1 MRTAGYSR
9 IRVGVAVVA
18 SVVVSSCAT
27 TARPQQFRTFFL
39 PPQSHTAIP
48 TDDPL
53 SEPPRIADLYVNE
66 VPFLTPALPAVP
78 RPSDAD
84 FLVKQAD
91 DRVAAGK
98 LAFTEGRANDAR
110 REFNRAIELLLNAP
124 DKVADRPRIEKR
136 LDELIQAIYRY
147 DVDQLGAGESDDKVS
162 YDKPP
167 MEGILD
173 MTFPVDPT
181 LRYKVSEQIRATVS
195 QLPLEESDAVIG
207 AIHFFSSE
215 RGKKILAA
223 GLRRQGRY
231 KDLIERVLK
240 EEGLPRELI
249 FVAQQESGFLPRAVS
264 NKACVGLWQFA
275 KFRGKEYGL
284 DQTTSTD
291 DRMDPEK
298 ATRAA
303 ARHLHDLFE
312 HFGDWYLALA
322 AYDCG
327 PGCVDHAVMRT
338 GYADFWTLRRLNVLP
353 LETSNYVPVI
363 LAMTIMA
370 KNAKDYGLDDL
381 ELERPLEFDTLEL
394 QTPTNLALVADAV
407 ERPLSE
413 LKELNPAL
421 LRAVAPAGYK
431 VHVPKGTLPALEAAF
446 AVVPPNRRD
455 SWRVHRVQEGE
466 TFAALSKRYSAQV
479 ASLSSANH
487 ELLPGAGEFAAIP
500 VSYPGDRVAK
510 PVTARRRAATHG
522 GSTRARATTGTA
534 SNIASAKGTSAKGAA
549 RRGASAKTTA
559 PKPTSPKNTS
569 SKNASPKPV
578 PHPVPHEGTAG
589 TARKK
594 SPSVAHKSPGKAAAR
609 TKSTPAARAS

>member
-1 MRTAGYSR
+1 MATL
-9 IRVGVAVVA
+9 VL
-18 SVVVSSCAT
+18 SSCAT
-27 TARPQQFRTFFL
+27 TDRPQQFRTFFL
-39 PPQSHTAIP
+39 PPQSHTAP
-48 TDDPL
+48 ATDDAL
-53 SEPPRIADLYVNE
+53 SEPPRIDSDLYANE
-66 VPFLTPALPAVP
+66 LPFLAPALPAVP

-91 DRVAAGK
+91 DRLAAGK
-98 LAFTEGRANDAR
+98 VAFTAGRTSDAR
-110 REFNRAIELLLNAP
+110 KEFNRAIETLLNAP
-124 DKVADRPRIEKR
+124 DNVADRARLEKR
-136 LDELIQAIYRY
+136 LDELIQTIYRY
-147 DVDQLGAGESDDKVS
+147 DVDQFGSGEPDDKVA
-162 YDKPP
+162 YDRPP

-181 LRYKVSEQIRATVS
+181 LRNKVSEQIRATVS

-231 KDLIERVLK
+231 KDLIERVLR
-240 EEGLPRELI
+240 EEGLPQELI

-284 DQTTSTD
+284 DQTATTD

-303 ARHLHDLFE
+303 ARHLHDLYE

-363 LAMTIMA
+363 LAMTIIA
-370 KNAKDYGLDDL
+370 KNAKDYGLDNL

-394 QTPTNLALVADAV
+394 QTATHLALVADAV

-413 LKELNPAL
+413 LKELNPAV
-421 LRAVAPAGYK
+421 LRPIAPAGYK

-446 AVVPPNRRD
+446 SVVPANRRD
-455 SWRVHRVQEGE
+455 SWRLHRVQDGE
-466 TFAALSKRYSAQV
+466 TFAALAKKYSAQ
-479 ASLSSANH
+479 AGPLSSANH
-487 ELLPGAGEFAAIP
+487 DLLPGAGEWAAIP
-500 VSYPGDRVAK
+500 LAYPGDRVAK
-510 PVTARRRAATHG
+510 PVTARRRT
-522 GSTRARATTGTA
+522 GSGGTA
-534 SNIASAKGTSAKGAA
+534 
-549 RRGASAKTTA
+549 AKTTVAKTATGKTTAAKTRTTAKARPAVAAA
-559 PKPTSPKNTS
+559 PKSAAPRSTAARPAAPKGSAVTKS
-569 SKNASPKPV
+569 AAPKSV
-578 PHPVPHEGTAG
+578 GGTAKKPSSG
-589 TARKK
+589 T
-594 SPSVAHKSPGKAAAR
+594 HKSTGKAAAHR
-609 TKSTPAARAS
+609 KSPTAPPAI

>member
-1 MRTAGYSR
+1 MRTAGYTR
-9 IRVGVAVVA
+9 IRVGVVVA
-18 SVVVSSCAT
+18 TVVLSSCAT
-27 TARPQQFRTFFL
+27 TTRPQQFRAFLL
-39 PPQSHTAIP
+39 PPQSHTA
-48 TDDPL
+48 TGDGSTSEPL
-53 SEPPRIADLYVNE
+53 SEPPRIESDLYVNE
-66 VPFLTPALPAVP
+66 APFLTPALPAVP

-91 DRVAAGK
+91 DRLAAGK
-98 LAFTEGRANDAR
+98 LAFTEGRTADAR
-110 REFNRAIELLLNAP
+110 KEFNRAIETLLNAP
-124 DKVADRPRIEKR
+124 DTVADRARLEKR
-136 LDELIQAIYRY
+136 LDELIQTIYRY
-147 DVDQLGAGESDDKVS
+147 DVDQLGSGEPDDKVS

-167 MEGILD
+167 MEGILE

-181 LRYKVSEQIRATVS
+181 LRNKVREQIRATVS

-231 KDLIERVLK
+231 KDLIERALK
-240 EEGLPRELI
+240 DEGLPLELI

-284 DQTTSTD
+284 DQTTATD

-303 ARHLHDLFE
+303 ARHLHDLYE

-381 ELERPLEFDTLEL
+381 ELEPPLEFDSLEL
-394 QTPTNLALVADAV
+394 QTPTHLALVADAV

-413 LKELNPAL
+413 LKELNPAVL
-421 LRAVAPAGYK
+421 KSVAPAGYK
-431 VHVPKGTLPALEAAF
+431 VHVPKGTLPAVEAAF
-446 AVVPPNRRD
+446 AVVPANRRD

-466 TFAALSKRYSAQV
+466 TFAALSKRYNAPA

-487 ELLPGAGEFAAIP
+487 DLLPDAGEWVSIP
-500 VSYPGDRVAK
+500 VAYPGDRVAK
-510 PVTARRRAATHG
+510 PAATRRRTA
-522 GSTRARATTGTA
+522 STGTSSRSRTA
-534 SNIASAKGTSAKGAA
+534 AAAPKGTTQKSAAQK
-549 RRGASAKTTA
+549 STA
-559 PKPTSPKNTS
+559 QKSTSQK
-569 SKNASPKPV
+569 
-578 PHPVPHEGTAG
+578 GTAQNSATG
-589 TARKK
+589 RKK
-594 SPSVAHKSPGKAAAR
+594 PSSVAHKSTGKAAGHR
-609 TKSTPAARAS
+609 KSTTSPPAS

>member
-18 SVVVSSCAT
+18 SVVASSCAT

-39 PPQSHTAIP
+39 PPQSHTAAP
-48 TDDPL
+48 ADDPL
-53 SEPPRIADLYVNE
+53 SEPPRIESDLYANE
-66 VPFLTPALPAVP
+66 VPFLTPMLPAVP

-91 DRVAAGK
+91 DRLAAGK
-98 LAFTEGRANDAR
+98 QAFTEGRAGDAR
-110 REFNRAIELLLNAP
+110 REFNRAIETLLNAP
-124 DKVADRPRIEKR
+124 DNVADRSRVEKR
-136 LDELIQAIYRY
+136 LEELIQTIYRY
-147 DVDQLGAGESDDKVS
+147 DVDQLGSGEPDDKVS
-162 YDKPP
+162 YDRPP

-181 LRYKVSEQIRATVS
+181 LRNKVSEQIRATVS

-231 KDLIERVLK
+231 KDLIERILK
-240 EEGLPRELI
+240 EEGLPLELI
-249 FVAQQESGFLPRAVS
+249 FVAQQESGFFPRAMS

-275 KFRGKEYGL
+275 RFRGKEYGL
-284 DQTTSTD
+284 DQTPATD

-303 ARHLHDLFE
+303 ARHLHDLYE

-338 GYADFWTLRRLNVLP
+338 GYADYWALRRLNVLP

-370 KNAKDYGLDDL
+370 KNAKDYGLDNL

-394 QTPTNLALVADAV
+394 QTPTHLALVADAV
-407 ERPLSE
+407 DRPMSE

-421 LRAVAPAGYK
+421 FKSVAPAGYK
-431 VHVPKGTLPALEAAF
+431 VHVPKGTLPALESAF
-446 AVVPPNRRD
+446 AVIPPNRRD
-455 SWRVHRVQEGE
+455 SWRVHRVQDGE
-466 TFAALSKRYSAQV
+466 TFAALSKRYSAQLS
-479 ASLSSANH
+479 SLSSANH
-487 ELLPGAGEFAAIP
+487 EMLPGAGEFAAIP
-500 VSYPGDRVAK
+500 VGYPGDRVAK
-510 PVTARRRAATHG
+510 PATAARRRPATSG
-522 GSTRARATTGTA
+522 GASTRT
-534 SNIASAKGTSAKGAA
+534 
-549 RRGASAKTTA
+549 KTTA
-559 PKPTSPKNTS
+559 STPSRRAPAKPASSTTS
-569 SKNASPKPV
+569 STATSKATQKGVSQKGAPQKVAAGSP
-578 PHPVPHEGTAG
+578 
-589 TARKK
+589 RKK
-594 SPSVAHKSPGKAAAR
+594 SPAPAHKSTGKAATQ
-609 TKSTPAARAS
+609 TKTTPAPRAS

>member
-18 SVVVSSCAT
+18 TVVASSCAT

-39 PPQSHTAIP
+39 PPQSHTAP
-48 TDDPL
+48 ADDPL
-53 SEPPRIADLYVNE
+53 SEPPRIESDLYANE
-66 VPFLTPALPAVP
+66 APFLTPALPAVP

-91 DRVAAGK
+91 DRLAAGK
-98 LAFTEGRANDAR
+98 LAFSDGRTADAR
-110 REFNRAIELLLNAP
+110 REFNRAIETLLNAP
-124 DKVADRPRIEKR
+124 DNVADRARVEKR
-136 LDELIQAIYRY
+136 LDELIQTIYRY
-147 DVDQLGAGESDDKVS
+147 DVDQFGSGEPDDKVS

-181 LRYKVSEQIRATVS
+181 LRNKVSEQIRATVS

-207 AIHFFSSE
+207 AIHFFSTE

-231 KDLIERVLK
+231 KELIERVLK
-240 EEGLPRELI
+240 EEGLPLELI
-249 FVAQQESGFLPRAVS
+249 FVAQQESGFFPRALS

-284 DQTTSTD
+284 DQTPATD

-303 ARHLHDLFE
+303 ARHLHDLYE

-363 LAMTIMA
+363 LAMTIIA
-370 KNAKDYGLDDL
+370 KNAKDYGLEGL
-381 ELERPLEFDTLEL
+381 ELEPPLEFDTLEL
-394 QTPTNLALVADAV
+394 QTPTHLALIADAV

-421 LRAVAPAGYK
+421 FKSVAPTGYK
-431 VHVPKGTLPALEAAF
+431 VHVPKGTLPALESAF
-446 AVVPPNRRD
+446 AVVPANRRD
-455 SWRVHRVQEGE
+455 AWRLHRVQEGE
-466 TFAALSKRYSAQV
+466 TLTALSKRYSAPA

-487 ELLPGAGEFAAIP
+487 DALPGAGEWAAIP
-500 VSYPGDRVAK
+500 VGYPGDRVAAK
-510 PVTARRRAATHG
+510 PATARRR
-522 GSTRARATTGTA
+522 
-534 SNIASAKGTSAKGAA
+534 TS
-549 RRGASAKTTA
+549 
-559 PKPTSPKNTS
+559 
-569 SKNASPKPV
+569 
-578 PHPVPHEGTAG
+578 AG
-589 TARKK
+589 TATARARTSPGAAAKTAPAKPPVPQKTASSGTTRKK
-594 SPSVAHKSPGKAAAR
+594 PSSVAHKSAGKAATH
-609 TKSTPAARAS
+609 TKPAPAQRAS

>member
-1 MRTAGYSR
+1 MRTAGYPR
-9 IRVGVAVVA
+9 TGAGLVVA
-18 SVVVSSCAT
+18 TLVLSGCAT
-27 TARPQQFRTFFL
+27 TTRPQQFRTFFL
-39 PPQSHTAIP
+39 PPESHTAP
-48 TDDPL
+48 PADDPL
-53 SEPPRIADLYVNE
+53 SEPPRIESDLYVNE

-91 DRVAAGK
+91 DRLAAGK
-98 LAFTEGRANDAR
+98 QAFTEGRAGEAR
-110 REFNRAIELLLNAP
+110 REFNRAIETLLNAP
-124 DKVADRPRIEKR
+124 DNVADRARLEKR
-136 LDELIQAIYRY
+136 LDELIQTIYRY
-147 DVDQLGAGESDDKVS
+147 DVDQFGSGEPDDKVA

-181 LRYKVSEQIRATVS
+181 LRNRVSEQIRATVS

-223 GLRRQGRY
+223 GLRRQGKY

-240 EEGLPRELI
+240 EEGLPQELI

-284 DQTTSTD
+284 DQTPATD

-303 ARHLHDLFE
+303 ARHLHDLYE
-312 HFGDWYLALA
+312 HFGDWYLSLA

-338 GYADFWTLRRLNVLP
+338 GYADYWTLRRLNVLP

-363 LAMTIMA
+363 LAMTIIA
-370 KNAKDYGLDDL
+370 KNAKDYGLDNL

-394 QTPTNLALVADAV
+394 QTATHLALVADAV
-407 ERPLSE
+407 ERPFSE

-421 LRAVAPAGYK
+421 LRSVAPAGYK

-446 AVVPPNRRD
+446 AVVPADRRD
-455 SWRVHRVQEGE
+455 SWRLHRVQEGE
-466 TFAALSKRYSAQV
+466 TFATLSKRYSAPAV
-479 ASLSSANH
+479 SLSSANH
-487 ELLPGAGEFAAIP
+487 NVFPGAGEWAAVP
-500 VSYPGDRVAK
+500 V
-510 PVTARRRAATHG
+510 
-522 GSTRARATTGTA
+522 
-534 SNIASAKGTSAKGAA
+534 
-549 RRGASAKTTA
+549 
-559 PKPTSPKNTS
+559 
-569 SKNASPKPV
+569 
-578 PHPVPHEGTAG
+578 
-589 TARKK
+589 
-594 SPSVAHKSPGKAAAR
+594 
-609 TKSTPAARAS
+609 

>member
-1 MRTAGYSR
+1 MRIAGYSR
-9 IRVGVAVVA
+9 IGAGLVGATLVLT
-18 SVVVSSCAT
+18 SCAT
-27 TARPQQFRTFFL
+27 TTRPQQFRTFFL
-39 PPQSHTAIP
+39 PPQAPTEISTNESLGEPPHIDLYANEAPIITPAIP
-48 TDDPL
+48 
-53 SEPPRIADLYVNE
+53 A
-66 VPFLTPALPAVP
+66 FQ

-91 DRVAAGK
+91 DRLAAGK
-98 LAFTEGRANDAR
+98 LAFTERRIGDAR
-110 REFNRAIELLLNAP
+110 KEFNRAIETLLNAP
-124 DKVADRPRIEKR
+124 DNVADRSRVEKR
-136 LDELIQAIYRY
+136 LDELIETIYRY
-147 DVDQLGAGESDDKVS
+147 DVDQLGSGEPEDQVS

-173 MTFPVDPT
+173 MTFPVDPS
-181 LRYKVSEQIRATVS
+181 LRNKVREQIHATVS
-195 QLPLEESDAVIG
+195 QLPLEESDAVTG

-231 KDLIERVLK
+231 KDLIERVLR
-240 EEGLPRELI
+240 EEGLPLELI

-284 DQTTSTD
+284 DQTPATD

-303 ARHLHDLFE
+303 ARHLHDLYE

-370 KNAKDYGLDDL
+370 KNATDYGLDNLD
-381 ELERPLEFDTLEL
+381 LERPLQFDTLEL
-394 QTPTNLALVADAV
+394 QTATHLALVADAV
-407 ERPLSE
+407 DRPLSE

-431 VHVPKGTLPALEAAF
+431 VHVPKGALAQLEAAF
-446 AVVPPNRRD
+446 NVVPANRRD

-466 TFAALSKRYSAQV
+466 TFAALSKRYNAQAV
-479 ASLSSANH
+479 SLSSANH
-487 ELLPGAGEFAAIP
+487 DLLPAAGEWAAIP
-500 VSYPGDRVAK
+500 TAYPGDRVPK
-510 PVTARRRAATHG
+510 PVVAHRRTASPTAKKR
-522 GSTRARATTGTA
+522 TGTA
-534 SNIASAKGTSAKGAA
+534 ATAKSATPKSDAVSRSAPPVK
-549 RRGASAKTTA
+549 TA
-559 PKPTSPKNTS
+559 PKTTTSKS
-569 SKNASPKPV
+569 GAGKS
-578 PHPVPHEGTAG
+578 TAG
-589 TARKK
+589 
-594 SPSVAHKSPGKAAAR
+594 AHKKPAPATHKSTGKASAHR
-609 TKSTPAARAS
+609 KSTTTQRAG